1 MTFPLPANS
10 LYLYADS
17 FYNVVKQF
25 CGDEAVELL
34 KFQLIDTSMNLLE
47 VDGIFSILNFEA
59 DRTAA
64 LKEKL
69 GFPCTDSS
77 TTNKSLTISSDLIQ
91 RYPFLIDFICCCESN
106 LFPDFLLDFISNIV
120 SNLTRTK
127 NLFRYKQSVKDF
139 ATCLY
144 ILGGRTAYE
153 FV

>member
-47 VDGIFSILNFEA
+47 VDDIFSILNFES

-69 GFPCTDSS
+69 GLPC
-77 TTNKSLTISSDLIQ
+77 
-91 RYPFLIDFICCCESN
+91 
-106 LFPDFLLDFISNIV
+106 
-120 SNLTRTK
+120 
-127 NLFRYKQSVKDF
+127 KD
-139 ATCLY
+139 
-144 ILGGRTAYE
+144 E
-153 FV
+153 FGNYSFFVMPGIRLKIKDIRF